1 MSHKGDEARR
11 ERRRE
16 NVGINGYMCRR
27 CQKRVG
33 RHLADGARLCCR
45 CYVFAGHEPAE
56 WHPECME
63 AAAVLGKTQR

>member
-1 MSHKGDEARR
+1 MSRKGDEGQR

-16 NVGINGYMCRR
+16 HAGFNGYMCRR
-27 CQKRVG
+27 CQKRVV
-33 RHLADGARLCCR
+33 RHLADGLRLYCK

-56 WHPECME
+56 WHSDCMS